1 MVAWDSAEI
10 GDSVVEGNALVVE
23 VSVVGGDS
31 VLEELLIGVGNA
43 VVVGDAGV
51 EGAAVVSEDADER
64 DAKFVR
70 FSVVVEVIGASVADE
85 GLVVFWTFAPSA
97 GVTSSVRLAVG
108 SS

>member
-1 MVAWDSAEI
+1 MAWDSAEI

-51 EGAAVVSEDADER
+51 EGAAVVSDADER

-85 GLVVFWTFAPSA
+85 GSVVFWAFAPSA